1 MSIMLYFN
9 EPIKYLFT
17 LKTVFPN
24 IEEKVNRNT
33 QVSVNSTWFQMNYGN
48 IWSKTLHSRGNIKL
62 ILSRARGRD
71 STQWMVAYLQ
81 QMSLCDGSGNEEDN

>member
-33 QVSVNSTWFQMNYGN
+33 QCKFYVVS
-48 IWSKTLHSRGNIKL
+48 
-62 ILSRARGRD
+62 
-71 STQWMVAYLQ
+71 
-81 QMSLCDGSGNEEDN
+81 NELW

>member
-48 IWSKTLHSRGNIKL
+48 I
-62 ILSRARGRD
+62 
-71 STQWMVAYLQ
+71 
-81 QMSLCDGSGNEEDN
+81 